1 MEGSF
6 SRKQALE
13 RTLIDHMLNSIG
25 IADVL
30 AIGEQ
35 LRDDVQSSLQDHL
48 LQKKAKPLTRVVQL
62 LNEARIQPRGAQDRP
77 RDRQART
84 QLSTHPGSV
93 QRAVVIWCSIGMG
106 PSKLAQSKGQSP
118 WHSIP
123 NRACE

>member
-6 SRKQALE
+6 SRKQAPE

-48 LQKKAKPLTRVVQL
+48 LQKKASL
-62 LNEARIQPRGAQDRP
+62 
-77 RDRQART
+77 
-84 QLSTHPGSV
+84 
-93 QRAVVIWCSIGMG
+93 
-106 PSKLAQSKGQSP
+106 
-118 WHSIP
+118 
-123 NRACE
+123 